1 MQPDA
6 TYSYTGH
13 YGVQIEV
20 FQFVVTAANRA
31 CIHILDLPIPESAR
45 FEVKQFVINAY
56 ERMQSKNLQ
65 YSTAVAISKPLT
77 REAADALNSQRYT
90 VTAAITAAMK
100 AAIGAVTRSA
110 IATGLTGVAVPYF
123 LKGKLRT
130 YHSGDVIVA
139 VDLQVR
145 GGIGPQRSSQSIIL
159 PSGASA

>member
-31 CIHILDLPIPESAR
+31 CMHILDLPVPESAR
-45 FEVKQFVINAY
+45 FEVKQFLINAY

-65 YSTAVAISKPLT
+65 CSMAIAISEPLI

-90 VTAAITAAMK
+90 VTAAVTAAMK
-100 AAIGAVTRSA
+100 AAIGAATRSA
-110 IATGLTGVAVPYF
+110 IATGLTAVAVPSF
-123 LKGKLRT
+123 AKGKLRT

-139 VDLQVR
+139 IDLQVR
-145 GGIGPQRSSQSIIL
+145 GGIGPQRSSQSMII
-159 PSGASA
+159 PSRASA